1 MIESG
6 ELRRSPSSGKYE
18 GPAKPDLQELVGLIE
33 SRMRCVY
40 VAERPIDLTK
50 LDEPN
55 TIFLLQLP
63 EGFSTAAGSRGGGF
77 GERRILRVY
86 QFVCGQGDCKKVGV
100 FESEGLTETL
110 ELPYHAAAFPIIL
123 PDGRER
129 LVSGVADEEFVAAYR
144 RALA

>member
-1 MIESG
+1 MVG
-6 ELRRSPSSGKYE
+6 AELRE
-18 GPAKPDLQELVGLIE
+18 FVGLIE

-55 TIFLLQLP
+55 TIFVLQLP

-86 QFVCGQGDCKKVGV
+86 EFVCGQGDCTKVC
-100 FESEGLTETL
+100 EREGPEITETL
-110 ELPYHAAAFPIIL
+110 DLPYHAAAFPITL
-123 PDGRER
+123 PDGREK
-129 LVSGVADEEFVAAYR
+129 LVSGVADPEFVAAYR
-144 RALA
+144 RALT